1 MPRASLRD
9 LYGGELRDLRNAER
23 RLAVVLSQMA
33 RNATAPLLRQALA
46 NHGRHAGFHARRL
59 AWMCE
64 GLHVSMEP
72 KRCAG
77 MDGLIGEVRDLLMGD
92 YSGDVLDAGLT
103 ASAFRI
109 TQYKIVSYATARARA
124 LQLGFPGQAALLDN
138 VRIEETQAHETL
150 GMVARALSDSEV
162 IAVATAPAER
172 RRDTEEDVTRRD
184 KPIPDPDGS
193 GGNRPD
199 ADPPPPKRGGPNDPR
214 DLEPEDRPSI
224 RRDGLAAVLPS
235 APSARPG
242 PAEGARERYSTP
254 RRFRNQP
261 RLR

>member
-9 LYGGELRDLRNAER
+9 LYGAELRGLRNAER
-23 RLAVVLSQMA
+23 QLAVVLSQMA
-33 RNATAPLLRQALA
+33 RSATAPMLRQTLA

-59 AWMCE
+59 EWMCE
-64 GLHVSMEP
+64 GLHVSMEA

-109 TQYKIVSYATARARA
+109 TQYKIVSYATAHARA
-124 LQLGFPGQAALLDN
+124 LQLGFPGQAALLEN
-138 VRIEETQAHETL
+138 VRTEETKAYETL

-162 IAVATAPAER
+162 IAVATPPAER
-172 RRDTEEDVTRRD
+172 RREEGEV
-184 KPIPDPDGS
+184 
-193 GGNRPD
+193 
-199 ADPPPPKRGGPNDPR
+199 
-214 DLEPEDRPSI
+214 EPEDRPSI
-224 RRDGLAAVLPS
+224 RRDELAVALPNT
-235 APSARPG
+235 PSARSG
-242 PAEGARERYSTP
+242 PTEGARERYSTP
-254 RRFRNQP
+254 SRFRNQP